1 MKLWSRL
8 AIGLALGCSLLLPAA
23 AAQAQTQVFIA
34 TLTGPNESPPNN
46 SPGVGFSRVTLDP
59 IGHSMRVEVTFSGLE
74 GPTTASHIH
83 ASTAAPGTGTAMVA
97 TATPTFPGFP
107 LGVTAGSYDQT
118 FDLSLASSYNGAFVS
133 ANGGTTASAEAAL
146 LSGIQSGKA
155 YLNIHTIVV
164 PGGEIRGFLQLVPE
178 PSTALLLLPSLAL
191 FPLLR
196 RKRLASVAA

>member
-133 ANGGTTASAEAAL
+133 ANGGTTATAEAAL

-155 YLNIHTIVV
+155 YLNIHTTVV